1 MLSSLKKRFGRD
13 RQVTEIAP
21 KPSQVLRESPKVVLT
36 PEEKTT
42 STGGAVGA
50 NSSSTHSGCLGGKSR
65 PEGGETA
72 LKLEVPT
79 SDHHSRRLRQQPNS
93 SSSVPVSP
101 ADEIT
106 PDGAGRP
113 RGYSDASASSY
124 HTCRGE
130 SKSSL
135 VQKPSPTFSRPVTPN
150 TPESLPE
157 LLHSMKEVF
166 EEKMGGLEQKI
177 DAMHSSLESR
187 VAAIEKR
194 LNIESGDQ
202 QSVSVAGIGRDGEHL
217 SVLVEVFY
225 YAHTYM
231 NQRV

>member
-1 MLSSLKKRFGRD
+1 MLSSLKKWFGRN
-13 RQVTEIAP
+13 RQVDETAP

-42 STGGAVGA
+42 STGGA
-50 NSSSTHSGCLGGKSR
+50 NSSSIHSGCLGGKSR
-65 PEGGETA
+65 PGGGETA
-72 LKLEVPT
+72 SKLEVPT
-79 SDHHSRRLRQQPNS
+79 SDHHHSRRLLRQQPNS

-101 ADEIT
+101 AEDVA

-124 HTCRGE
+124 HTCREE

-157 LLHSMKEVF
+157 LFHSMKEVF
-166 EEKMGGLEQKI
+166 EERMGGLEQKI

-187 VAAIEKR
+187 VVAIEKR

-202 QSVSVAGIGRDGEHL
+202 QSVSVVGSGQDAEHL
-217 SVLVEVFY
+217 SVLVEVLY
-225 YAHTYM
+225 YAHTSYESE
-231 NQRV
+231 V